1 MFVPRR
7 FGFLVCLAFLGMGWS
22 GNARPAVAQNNDCA
36 PPQPGEYILLVLTE
50 TEASQR
56 LLQRSLPENTPTT
69 VCRYL
74 GDSVTRVGGFQTLAV
89 ADNWGR
95 FSREIVGLY
104 AVVVESAG
112 ATTPPPLSQS
122 VTYAPRPLGE
132 GYAVLVDFFNQPE
145 IAAEVQQTVG
155 QNVGLASYFSRP
167 YLLALYTP
175 DEAIANR
182 TLRQLSDRGFGAVM
196 VDSRQVIL
204 LSPRVNYP

>member
-7 FGFLVCLAFLGMGWS
+7 FWFLVCLGFLGSGWIS
-22 GNARPAVAQNNDCA
+22 STRPAVAQNSACA

-50 TEASQR
+50 NAASQR
-56 LLQRSLPENTPTT
+56 LLQRSLPADTPTT

-74 GDSVTRVGGFQTLAV
+74 GDAVTRVGGFRTLEA

-104 AVVVESAG
+104 AVVVESSG
-112 ATTPPPLSQS
+112 ATSPPPLSQS
-122 VTYAPRPLGE
+122 TAYNPRPLGQ

-145 IAAEVQQTVG
+145 IAAQVQQTVG

-167 YLLALYTP
+167 YLLAIYTP
-175 DEAIANR
+175 DEAIANQ
-182 TLRQLSDRGFGAVM
+182 TLRQLSDRGFGAVL

-204 LSPRVNYP
+204 LSPTVNYP

>member
-1 MFVPRR
+1 MFVPRHCWL
-7 FGFLVCLAFLGMGWS
+7 LVCLGFLGMGWS
-22 GNARPAVAQNNDCA
+22 SNTRPAVAQNNDCA
-36 PPQPGEYILLVLTE
+36 PPRPGEYILLVLTE
-50 TEASQR
+50 TEASQG

-69 VCRYL
+69 LCRYL
-74 GDSVTRVGGFQTLAV
+74 GDSVTRVGGFRTLEM

-122 VTYAPRPLGE
+122 MTYNPRPLGE

-145 IAAEVQQTVG
+145 IAAQVQQTVG

-167 YLLALYTP
+167 YLLAIYTP

-204 LSPRVNYP
+204 LSPSVNYP